1 MWTPFTQNE
10 KDQDTIH
17 TEEDRQGF
25 YVSLFFFFTQPKS
38 SRVNQVEFEVNP
50 GPRCADL
57 MLWCMKEM
65 EVCGRSLVSPYLL
78 ASYPLKDIICEPAS
92 SFNAD

>member
-1 MWTPFTQNE
+1 MWTPFTQNK
-10 KDQDTIH
+10 KDEDTIH
-17 TEEDRQGF
+17 TEEDF
-25 YVSLFFFFTQPKS
+25 MHPFFFTQPKS
-38 SRVNQVEFEVNP
+38 SRVNQVEFGVNP

-57 MLWCMKEM
+57 MLRCMKEM

-78 ASYPLKDIICEPAS
+78 ASYPLKDIVCEPAS